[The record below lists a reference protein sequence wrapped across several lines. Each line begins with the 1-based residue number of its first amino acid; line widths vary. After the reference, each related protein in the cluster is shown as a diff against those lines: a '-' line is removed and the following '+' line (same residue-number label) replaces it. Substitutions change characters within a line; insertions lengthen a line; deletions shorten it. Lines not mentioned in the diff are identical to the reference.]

1 MLDNAFGRLTYE
13 DREAAFQRCDDVL
26 AEFATWPFG
35 SASGGGGSGGGGSGG
50 VVARVPMV
58 VMVVRGEDQTFIV
71 AAESRVHVLGYV
83 MWRAGIEDSVSR
95 WGNYLVVVMVVL
107 LR

>member
-1 MLDNAFGRLTYE
+1 
-13 DREAAFQRCDDVL
+13 
-26 AEFATWPFG
+26 
-35 SASGGGGSGGGGSGG
+35 
-50 VVARVPMV
+50 MV

-107 LR
+107 FR